1 MIVKVKGEK
10 SKFVITSK
18 NRLVTVFW
26 DGMSSAPVVP
36 QHLIDL
42 ESENATT
49 RLNCG
54 KCDPSNRIWAGKTT
68 LNCFLTYLLK
78 AHKNYH
84 T

>member
-68 LNCFLTYLLK
+68 LSCFLKYLL
-78 AHKNYH
+78 
-84 T
+84 